1 MAGLDPAT
9 HAVRHSDRKLEGSDT
24 VSTLA
29 IAAAVG
35 DSQSKTT

>member
-9 HAVRHSDRKLEGSDT
+9 HAVRHSDRELEGSDT

-29 IAAAVG
+29 IAAIVR
-35 DSQSKTT
+35 DSRGKTT